1 MSDSSKHI
9 TVAGNI
15 GAGKTT
21 LTRLL
26 AKHYNWEPHFEALDD
41 NPYISDFYDDM
52 HRWSF
57 NMQIYFLNSRFN
69 SILEIMKGK
78 ASVIQD
84 RSIYEDANI
93 FAPNLHGMG
102 LMSTRDYNTY
112 KTLFESVKS
121 MIKPP
126 DLMIYMRASIPTL
139 VNQIQKRGRQYEDS
153 IRLDY
158 LRRLN
163 ERYEAWVSNYK
174 DGPLLIIDVDDLDF
188 ENKPEDFGLII
199 NKVEAMLNGLF

>member
-1 MSDSSKHI
+1 MSETTKHI

-26 AKHYNWEPHFEALDD
+26 AKHYNWEPHYEALDD

-57 NMQIYFLNSRFN
+57 NMQVYFLNTRFN
-69 SILEIMKGK
+69 SILEILKGNK
-78 ASVIQD
+78 SVIQD

-112 KTLFESVKS
+112 KGMFESIKS
-121 MIKPP
+121 LIKAP

-163 ERYEAWVSNYK
+163 ERYEAWVSSYK

-188 ENKPEDFGLII
+188 ENKPEDLSMII

>member
-1 MSDSSKHI
+1 MSDSTKHI

-69 SILEIMKGK
+69 SILEIMNGK
-78 ASVIQD
+78 SSVIQD

>member
-1 MSDSSKHI
+1 MSETSKHI
-9 TVAGNI
+9 VVSGNI

-21 LTRLL
+21 LTGFL
-26 AKHYNWEPHFEALDD
+26 ARHYNWEPHYEALDD

-57 NMQIYFLNSRFN
+57 NMQMYFLNTRFN
-69 SILEIMKGK
+69 SILEILKGNT
-78 ASVIQD
+78 SVIQD

-112 KTLFESVKS
+112 KSLFESLKG

-163 ERYEAWVSNYK
+163 ERYEAWISNYK

-188 ENKPEDFGLII
+188 ENKPEDFGLVI
-199 NKVEAMLNGLF
+199 NKVEAVLNGLF

>member
-1 MSDSSKHI
+1 MSEAPKHI

-69 SILEIMKGK
+69 SILEILKGK

-112 KTLFESVKS
+112 KSLFESLKS
-121 MIKPP
+121 MIKAP

-174 DGPLLIIDVDDLDF
+174 DGPLLIIDVDDIDF

>member
-1 MSDSSKHI
+1 MGDTSKHI
-9 TVAGNI
+9 VVSGNI

-26 AKHYNWEPHFEALDD
+26 ARHYNWEPHYESLDD

-57 NMQIYFLNSRFN
+57 NMQMYFLNTRFN
-69 SILEIMKGK
+69 SILEILKGNV
-78 ASVIQD
+78 SVIQD

-112 KTLFESVKS
+112 KALFESLKS

-163 ERYEAWVSNYK
+163 ERYEAWIHTYDK
-174 DGPLLIIDVDDLDF
+174 GKLLIIDVDTIDF
-188 ENKPEDFGLII
+188 VNNPEDLGFVI
-199 NKVEAMLNGLF
+199 NKINAEINGLF